1 MKLIVPSLPCGQ
13 MIRKVIRISVL
24 ISLVAVMMA
33 MSCKKDDRVELFQ
46 LRYPPPPIEFDILP
60 GLNTF
65 DTHIYTF
72 SPLPTE
78 YLARLA
84 SSGYS
89 DEEVI
94 SIEPK
99 KAALSSLF
107 GDEDINFI
115 NKVSIY
121 VYDPFNPSDKV
132 EFLYLEPVPYKSKT
146 VIQLFPGIT
155 DITEWMK
162 AEYFGVEIR
171 LNFRENSPSL
181 TEMKLEFDLRA
192 LGK

>member
-1 MKLIVPSLPCGQ
+1 MV
-13 MIRKVIRISVL
+13 RKVIKISVL

-78 YLARLA
+78 YLARLV
-84 SSGYS
+84 SSGYT
-89 DEEVI
+89 DEDVI

-115 NKVSIY
+115 SKVSIY
-121 VYDPFNPSDKV
+121 VYDPFIPSHKV
-132 EFLYLEPVPYKSKT
+132 EFLYLEPVPFKSKT

>member
-1 MKLIVPSLPCGQ
+1 MKLIVPALPCGQ
-13 MIRKVIRISVL
+13 MVNTVIRISVL

-84 SSGYS
+84 SSGYT
-89 DEEVI
+89 DDEVI

-115 NKVSIY
+115 SKVSIY
-121 VYDPFNPSDKV
+121 VYDPFIPSHKV

>member
-1 MKLIVPSLPCGQ
+1 MKTDVPSLPCGQ
-13 MIRKVIRISVL
+13 MLRKTIKISVL

-84 SSGYS
+84 SSGYT
-89 DEEVI
+89 DDEVI

-115 NKVSIY
+115 SKVSIY